1 MRVEVARPVQTQLVK
16 LPPDLRLK
24 ILHELQALGENP
36 FPGPPKSKRLVGF
49 KVPSFRLRIGDYR
62 AVYRIIEDVIVILA
76 IVARR
81 DLDRIIRGLK

>member
-1 MRVEVARPVQTQLVK
+1 MRVEVARPAQTQLTK

-49 KVPSFRLRIGDYR
+49 KVPTCRLRIGEYR
-62 AVYRIIEDVIVILA
+62 AVYRIIDDVILILA
-76 IVARR
+76 LVARK
-81 DLDRIIRGLK
+81 DLERIIRGLR

>member
-1 MRVEVARPVQTQLVK
+1 MRVEVARPAQTQLTK
-16 LPPDLRLK
+16 LPPDLRLR
-24 ILHELQALGENP
+24 ILHELQTLGEDP

-49 KVPSFRLRIGDYR
+49 KVPTFRLRIGDYR

-76 IVARR
+76 IVARK

>member
-1 MRVEVARPVQTQLVK
+1 MRVEVARPAQTHLAK

-49 KVPSFRLRIGDYR
+49 KVPTFRLRIGDYR
-62 AVYRIIEDVIVILA
+62 TVYRIIEDVIVILA
-76 IVARR
+76 IVARK
-81 DLDRIIRGLK
+81 DLDRIIRALR

>member
-1 MRVEVARPVQTQLVK
+1 MRVEVARPAQTQLAK
-16 LPPDLRLK
+16 LPPDLHLQ
-24 ILHELQALGENP
+24 ILRELQTLGEDP

-49 KVPSFRLRIGDYR
+49 KVPTFRLRIGDYR

-76 IVARR
+76 VVARK